1 VSRRRWGVIVIAVAL
16 IVGLSAVIVWKV
28 TSRGNTSAQRREADA
43 FLNAWARGD
52 SDSMMAN
59 LDTPPSDLASTIG
72 SLARSAPGTKIA
84 LHTSGVNGHTSTTA
98 NASYHARADLA
109 GFGPFEWDGH
119 LPLTNVNGQWRV
131 HWDPSDLFP
140 GLLEGQRLTLA
151 KTWPTR
157 APILG
162 ADGSPLVSDQ
172 PAVSVGLEP
181 DHITN
186 LDGVKTTLS
195 TLLSVDPAAVDRALG
210 APGVQ
215 PSFFVPI
222 ITLPTDRYNQLR
234 PQLAPVPG
242 IVFQRTH
249 GRFAISDTFATHVLG
264 RVGEITAEQLTKLGP
279 PYAVGDTVGLS
290 GLELVYES
298 RLAGRPSADLE
309 IVDAA
314 GKVVRTLQH
323 FPGVEPQPVQ
333 TTLDSAT
340 QTAAEHALD
349 EVAQPAALVAIDA
362 RTGQLRAV
370 VSRPLDQP
378 FDRALDGTYPPGSTF
393 KVVTAAA
400 LLANG
405 ATPSTPASCPPT
417 ITVGGKQFRN
427 FEGEAPGTIEF
438 HQAFAI
444 SCNTAFLGLAAH
456 LADGAM
462 ASAASTFG
470 FGVRYQLPLPTTGGD
485 FPSPGDDAERAAAA
499 IGQGR
504 VTTSP
509 LQLATVAATADTGQ
523 WRPPTLVLQPN
534 TPTPAPPLPPAL
546 ARNVLAALHTMMTE
560 VVTSGTGTSAEVP
573 GQNIAG
579 KTGTAE
585 FGNANPPTTH
595 AWFIGY
601 RGDLAFAVLVEGGGI
616 GGQTA
621 APIAKTFLAAL
632 AP

>member
-1 VSRRRWGVIVIAVAL
+1 VFIVVAIAVIVAV
-16 IVGLSAVIVWKV
+16 SAVVVWKV
-28 TSRGNTSAQRREADA
+28 TSRGDASASRREAET
-43 FLNAWARGD
+43 FLGAWARGD
-52 SDSMMAN
+52 SNAMAAN
-59 LDTPPSDLASTIG
+59 LDTPPPDLASRIG
-72 SLARSAPGTKIA
+72 SLTRSAPGTTIA
-84 LHTSGVNGHTSTTA
+84 LHATGLTGHTSTTA
-98 NASYHARADLA
+98 TASYHARADVA
-109 GFGPFEWDGH
+109 GFGPFEWDGQFQ
-119 LPLTNVNGQWRV
+119 LTQLNGQWRV
-131 HWDPSDLFP
+131 RWDPSVLFP
-140 GLLEGQRLTLA
+140 GLLEGQRLTVA

-162 ADGSPLVSDQ
+162 ADGNPLVSDQ
-172 PAVSVGLEP
+172 PGVSVGLEP

-186 LDGVKTTLS
+186 LAVVKTTLS

-222 ITLPTDRYNQLR
+222 ITLPTDTYNQLR

-249 GRFAISDTFATHVLG
+249 GRFAISDTFANHVLG

-309 IVDAA
+309 IVDKA
-314 GKVVRTLQH
+314 GAVVRTLQH
-323 FPGVEPQPVQ
+323 FQGVAPQPVQ

-349 EVAQPAALVAIDA
+349 GIAQPAALVAIDA

-378 FDRALDGTYPPGSTF
+378 FDRALDGMYPPGSAF

-400 LLANG
+400 LLANN
-405 ATPSTPASCPPT
+405 ASPSTPASCPPT
-417 ITVGGKQFRN
+417 ITLGGKQFRN
-427 FEGEAPGTIEF
+427 FEGEAPGTIEL

-444 SCNTAFLGLAAH
+444 SCNTAFLGLASH
-456 LADGAM
+456 LPDSAM
-462 ASAASTFG
+462 DSAASAFG
-470 FGVRYQLPLPTTGGD
+470 FNVPYQLPLPTTGGS
-485 FPSPGDDAERAAAA
+485 FPRPGDDAERAAAV

-504 VTTSP
+504 VTASP

-523 WRPPTLVLQPN
+523 WRSPTLVLQPDA
-534 TPTPAPPLPPAL
+534 PQAAPQLPPPLAPT
-546 ARNVLAALHTMMTE
+546 VLDALHTMMTE
-560 VVTSGTGTSAEVP
+560 VVTSGTGTSAAVP
-573 GQNIAG
+573 GQDIAG

-585 FGNANPPTTH
+585 FGNANPPSTH

-601 RGDLAFAVLVEGGGI
+601 RGDLAFAVLIEGGGV
-616 GGQTA
+616 GGQIA
-621 APIAKTFLAAL
+621 APVAKTFLTTL
-632 AP
+632 PP

>member
-1 VSRRRWGVIVIAVAL
+1 MVVA
-16 IVGLSAVIVWKV
+16 SAVVVVGALVVWKV
-28 TSRGNTSAQRREADA
+28 ASRGDASATQKEADA
-43 FLNAWARGD
+43 FLDAWARGD
-52 SDSMMAN
+52 SAAMAGH
-59 LDTPPSDLASTIG
+59 LDAPPTDLSATIG
-72 SLARSAPGTKIA
+72 SLAHSAPGTTIA
-84 LHTSGVNGHTSTTA
+84 VHGTGVSGQTGTTA
-98 NASYHARADLA
+98 TARYHARADVA
-109 GFGPFEWDGH
+109 GFGPFEWDGQ
-119 LPLTNVNGQWRV
+119 LPLTKVNGQWRV
-131 HWDPSDLFP
+131 HWDPADLFP
-140 GLLEGQRLTLA
+140 GLTEGQRLVLA

-162 ADGSPLVSDQ
+162 ADGTPLVSDE
-172 PAVSVGLEP
+172 PGVSVGLEP

-186 LDGVKTTLS
+186 LDDVKTTLS
-195 TLLSVDPAAVDRALG
+195 TLLSVAPTAVDRALG

-222 ITLPTDRYNQLR
+222 ITLPTDKYNQLR

-249 GRFAISDTFATHVLG
+249 GRFAVSDTFAAHVLG

-290 GLELVYES
+290 GLELVYET
-298 RLAGRPSADLE
+298 RLAGRPTADLE
-309 IVDAA
+309 IVDKA
-314 GKVVRTLQH
+314 GAVVRTLQH
-323 FPGVEPQPVQ
+323 YPGTDPQPVQ
-333 TTLDSAT
+333 TTLDTAT
-340 QTAAEHALD
+340 QAAAEHALD
-349 EVAQPAALVAIDA
+349 SIAQPAALVAVDA

-370 VSRPLDQP
+370 VSRPLDQA

-405 ATPSTPASCPPT
+405 DSLSTPASCPPT
-417 ITVGGKQFRN
+417 ITVGGKQFTN
-427 FEGEAPGTIEF
+427 FEGEAPGTIEL

-444 SCNTAFLGLAAH
+444 SCNTAFVGLAAH
-456 LADGAM
+456 LPDGAL
-462 ASAASTFG
+462 AGAASTFG
-470 FGVRYQLPLPTTGGD
+470 FDVPYRLPLPTTGGD
-485 FPSPGDDAERAAAA
+485 FPTATDDAERAAAA

-504 VTTSP
+504 VTASP

-523 WRPPTLVLQPN
+523 WRPPTLVLQPADATTSP
-534 TPTPAPPLPPAL
+534 TPTLPPTL
-546 ARNVLAALHTMMTE
+546 PPQVVDALHTMMTE
-560 VVTSGTGTSAEVP
+560 VVTSGTGGLAAVP

-585 FGNANPPTTH
+585 FGDATPPSTH

-601 RGDLAFAVLVEGGGI
+601 RGDLAFAVLVEGGGV

-621 APIAKTFLAAL
+621 APIAKQFLTAL
-632 AP
+632 VS